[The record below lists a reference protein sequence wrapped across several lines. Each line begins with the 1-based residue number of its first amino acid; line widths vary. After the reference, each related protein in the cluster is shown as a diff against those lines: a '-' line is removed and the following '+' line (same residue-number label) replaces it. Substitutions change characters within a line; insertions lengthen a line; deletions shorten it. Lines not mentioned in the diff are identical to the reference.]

1 MTEYSLL
8 WATGTSGDGTDAY
21 TSDETRK
28 LWLAMFSNGVFKGYL
43 NGLAVTGTA
52 SPIAINTGAA
62 IIQGHPYF
70 NTASVSKTIGT
81 PSTGTT
87 GLRVVVRVD
96 WLGRAASTV
105 TPPLYPATNQYE
117 ARIIIITNEDGTAAI
132 PDPIITDADTYDLTL
147 ATGTITTA
155 GVVAL
160 TDARTYA
167 KARREDIV
175 AADIANRT
183 RSFLVQ
189 APTAVEGTGVD
200 QATFQVLRYGNTSSP
215 YGPGYNVCTADDSSF
230 VATGLFTIPHDYAS
244 GLTITALVY
253 NSSSQANIV
262 ASLTAIYYAVGED
275 WGEHT
280 ASFAESTITLP
291 AATLSSVSST
301 SLTSAGVGDF
311 VEAIWTVDS
320 SAAGYTVS
328 LVNGRSPI
336 AFAGFLVTYTA
347 DS

>member
-52 SPIAINTGAA
+52 SPIAVNTGAA

-70 NTASVSKTIGT
+70 NTASVSKTIST

-96 WLGRAASTV
+96 WLGRVASTV

-117 ARIIIITNEDGTAAI
+117 ARIVVITNEDGTAAI
-132 PDPIITDADTYDLTL
+132 PDPITTDADTYDLTL

-155 GVVAL
+155 GVIAL

-167 KARREDIV
+167 KARREDIA
-175 AADIANRT
+175 AADISNRT
-183 RSFLVQ
+183 RSFFVN
-189 APTAVEGTGVD
+189 ADVYYGYEWAGTGYTYLHRDNINGRLMSSVD
-200 QATFQVLRYGNTSSP
+200 SAFYAR
-215 YGPGYNVCTADDSSF
+215 
-230 VATGLFTIPHDYAS
+230 TGFLIPADYAS
-244 GLTITALVY
+244 NMTV
-253 NSSSQANIV
+253 
-262 ASLTAIYYAVGED
+262 TAIILHKQTDNPGGNIRHEMIVEHGAIGESA
-275 WGEHT
+275 WIHT
-280 ASFAESTITLP
+280 VNVDEATLAIDNTDKLIAACTATLP
-291 AATLSSVSST
+291 NAATGDIVTAEWKRDGTDPLDTFNSVVPGY
-301 SLTSAGVGDF
+301 LYF
-311 VEAIWTVDS
+311 V
-320 SAAGYTVS
+320 
-328 LVNGRSPI
+328 
-336 AFAGFLVTYTA
+336 GFLVTYTA